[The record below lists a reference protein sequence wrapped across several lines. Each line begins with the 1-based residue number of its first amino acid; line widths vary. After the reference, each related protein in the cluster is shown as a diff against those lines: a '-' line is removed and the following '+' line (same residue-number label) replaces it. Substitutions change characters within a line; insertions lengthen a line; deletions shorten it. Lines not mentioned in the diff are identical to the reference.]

1 MSEINNEMMI
11 AMQKIGKLVSSIFK
25 VFLAIN
31 LIMIIVSIVNVV
43 GASGEGFR
51 THFLFFCII
60 VINFWIMMIFFFLM
74 TLCMKF
80 SIIHTLSATPEPVP
94 RDRFLSW
101 MMTFSVF
108 PMTETITT
116 DGDVLNIVLNES
128 FQMQENTRREPPT
141 LEKLL
146 HADLK
151 WGSVMTPFVPT
162 DEHADDTCLICLHTM
177 DHIISNLPGV
187 VVLSCQCQTRFHKK
201 CVLEWFYF
209 SEKENH
215 ETHQNTTTCPSCRH
229 VFTHSEPTS
238 QSEM

>member
-1 MSEINNEMMI
+1 MSEIESEMML

-31 LIMIIVSIVNVV
+31 LVMIVVSIVNVV
-43 GASGEGFR
+43 GASSDGFR
-51 THFLFFCII
+51 TNFLFFCII

-80 SIIHTLSATPEPVP
+80 SVIHTLSTTADPVP
-94 RDRFLSW
+94 HERFLSW
-101 MMTFSVF
+101 IMTFSVF
-108 PMTETITT
+108 PMTETTT
-116 DGDVLNIVLNES
+116 EGDVLNIVLNES
-128 FQMQENTRREPPT
+128 FQMTSQEQHSTRREPPT

-151 WGSVMTPFVPT
+151 WGSVMTPCVPT
-162 DEHADDTCLICLHTM
+162 EEQADDPCLICLHTM
-177 DHIISNLPGV
+177 DHMISNLPGV

-209 SEKENH
+209 SEKETNDTH
-215 ETHQNTTTCPSCRH
+215 ERTTTCPSCRH
-229 VFTHSEPTS
+229 VFTNE
-238 QSEM
+238 